1 MKKNA
6 NFQLIKT
13 TVLMDYFK
21 HLMGR
26 YIKKKILILFKMK
39 FINLYLLK
47 KPELFD
53 QGVVKLIYH
62 SVFGIESVIDL
73 KSKK

>member
-26 YIKKKILILFKMK
+26 YIKKKNTN
-39 FINLYLLK
+39 FIQD
-47 KPELFD
+47 E
-53 QGVVKLIYH
+53 IY
-62 SVFGIESVIDL
+62 
-73 KSKK
+73 